1 MKRSKFSDSQIMDAV
16 KRVEAGIGVPDMCR
30 ELGISTATFYKWRAK
45 YGGMDVSMMSRM
57 KELEEENRHLKKMYL
72 EESSRPRS
80 CRRHSKKS
88 GEAISQTGDG
98 QESGHGSRR
107 LHTSRLRGVLHQR
120 VLLSLR
126 AQARC

>member
-16 KRVEAGIGVPDMCR
+16 KCVEAGIDVPDLCL

-45 YGGMDVSMMSRM
+45 YGGMDVSTMSRM
-57 KELEEENRHLKKMYL
+57 
-72 EESSRPRS
+72 S
-80 CRRHSKKS
+80 SKKS
-88 GEAISQTGDG
+88 GEAISQTGYG
-98 QESGHGSRR
+98 QEGIHRARR
-107 LHTSRLRGVLHQR
+107 MYSSRLRSVSHQR